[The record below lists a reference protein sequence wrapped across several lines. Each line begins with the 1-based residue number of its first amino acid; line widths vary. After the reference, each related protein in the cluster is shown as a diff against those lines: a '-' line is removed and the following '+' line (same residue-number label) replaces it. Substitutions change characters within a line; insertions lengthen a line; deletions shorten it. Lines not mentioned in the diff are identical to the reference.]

1 MNPIPDPRPSR
12 SIRPGPLCC
21 RTYGAVALL
30 LWALMAG
37 CATTAP
43 VQEMSDARQA
53 LQAAEQAGA
62 RERAA
67 EAYRRSRALLEEAQL
82 RLESGEYG
90 PAREKALEAK
100 RAAIEARIEAA
111 D

>member
-1 MNPIPDPRPSR
+1 M
-12 SIRPGPLCC
+12 GL
-21 RTYGAVALL
+21 GAVLTL
-30 LWALMAG
+30 LWVLVSG
-37 CATTAP
+37 CATLPP

-53 LQAAEQAGA
+53 LRAAEQAGA

-67 EAYRRSRALLEEAQL
+67 ETYRRSRALLEEAET
-82 RLESGEYG
+82 RLEIGEYG

-100 RAAIEARIEAA
+100 RAAIEARIESA

>member
-1 MNPIPDPRPSR
+1 MTLISDPRPPR
-12 SIRPGPLCC
+12 SVRSGSLSCK
-21 RTYGAVALL
+21 TYGAVALL
-30 LWALMAG
+30 LWALLAG

-67 EAYRRSRALLEEAQL
+67 EALRRSRALLEEAQL

-90 PAREKALEAK
+90 SAREKALEAK
-100 RAAIEARIEAA
+100 RVAIEARIQAA